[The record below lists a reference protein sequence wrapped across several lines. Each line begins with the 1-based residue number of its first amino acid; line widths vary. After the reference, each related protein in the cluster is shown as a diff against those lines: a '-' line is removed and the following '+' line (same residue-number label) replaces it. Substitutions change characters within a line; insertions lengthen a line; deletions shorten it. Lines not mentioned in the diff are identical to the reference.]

1 MIEIL
6 LFGGAVFFILLGL
19 AGSVLPIIP
28 GPLSSWVGILLLYL
42 TQAVPFDWRMIIITG
57 LVAITIFIL
66 DLLLPIIGT
75 KKYGGSKASIRGCTI
90 GIIVGIIALG
100 PLGLVFG
107 PFLGALAGELIA
119 RKFSLTNFSPLKVAF
134 GAVIGFLIGSFLK
147 VVICVGFLIHFI
159 LITIKN
165 WDTLV

>member
-75 KKYGGSKASIRGCTI
+75 KKYGGSKA
-90 GIIVGIIALG
+90 
-100 PLGLVFG
+100 
-107 PFLGALAGELIA
+107 
-119 RKFSLTNFSPLKVAF
+119 N
-134 GAVIGFLIGSFLK
+134 
-147 VVICVGFLIHFI
+147 
-159 LITIKN
+159 
-165 WDTLV
+165 